1 MLCWTRNITTFL
13 PPKFY
18 MNNTLPWLTTWDFI
32 SFILDENKLIIIIIY
47 LQLDKQVQIII
58 PLYKRGDH
66 QYLTSFSIQGD
77 IKSIPGKVTVITF
90 LSFIIMTVVFLPQ
103 CQLSLL
109 SLFSR
114 IKTNSRWFAC
124 QIIFLKAAQ

>member
-1 MLCWTRNITTFL
+1 M
-13 PPKFY
+13 
-18 MNNTLPWLTTWDFI
+18 
-32 SFILDENKLIIIIIY
+32 IY

-114 IKTNSRWFAC
+114 IKTNSR
-124 QIIFLKAAQ
+124 